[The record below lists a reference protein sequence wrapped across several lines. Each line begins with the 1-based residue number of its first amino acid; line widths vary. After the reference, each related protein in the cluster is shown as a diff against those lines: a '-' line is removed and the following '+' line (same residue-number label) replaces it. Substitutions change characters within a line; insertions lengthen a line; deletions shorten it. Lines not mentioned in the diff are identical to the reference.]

1 MSSSSFT
8 STSQAGVQAHARP
21 VRLFSPRSVAPY
33 LGPAFL
39 VSVGYMDPGNWA
51 TDIEGGARFGYTL
64 LWVLLSANLMAL
76 LLQHLSAKLGLA
88 TGMSYPELCR
98 AKLPRPL
105 TLFLWVTAEAAAIAT
120 DLAEFLGAALGF
132 YLLLHIPML
141 PAALIT
147 AVAVFGILAL
157 YRFGYRPVEWAILTL
172 VSIIGFAYVFEVWLV
187 QPDWRAVAE
196 GALVPRLN
204 GDSLVIAMG
213 MLGATVM
220 PHNLY
225 LHSGVILTRR
235 RLNPLHTR
243 SVTKAAILDSVLAL
257 NLAWLV
263 NSAIVIMAAGAFYVQ
278 GLEISSIE
286 GAHET
291 LTPLLG
297 GLSATAFAVALLAS
311 GLSSSTT
318 ATLAGQII
326 IEGFL
331 NVKFGLFLRRLITVI
346 PALIVIALGLDA
358 YWILILSQ
366 VSLSVQ
372 LPFAIV
378 PLVWLTARKSI
389 MGEHANAPATTAIA
403 SIIAAIIIGL
413 NVLLLLRLTG
423 MME

>member
-1 MSSSSFT
+1 MSST
-8 STSQAGVQAHARP
+8 SVTTQLDSQVGTGP
-21 VRLFSPRSVAPY
+21 VRLRSPRSVLPY

-64 LWVLLSANLMAL
+64 LWVLLSANVMAL

-132 YLLLHIPML
+132 YLLLHIPMF

-157 YRFGYRPVEWAILTL
+157 YRFGYRAVEWVIMGMVAAIGL
-172 VSIIGFAYVFEVWLV
+172 AYVFEVWLV
-187 QPDWRAVAE
+187 QPDWRAVTE
-196 GALVPRLN
+196 GAFVPRLN
-204 GDSLVIAMG
+204 ADSLVIAMG

-235 RLNPLHTR
+235 KLNPEHTA
-243 SVTKAAILDSVLAL
+243 SVTKAALLDSVLAL

-263 NSAIVIMAAGAFYVQ
+263 NSAIVIMAAGAFFGQ
-278 GLEISSIE
+278 GMEITSIE
-286 GAHET
+286 AAHET

-297 GLSATAFAVALLAS
+297 GMSAFAFALALLAS

-331 NVKFGLFLRRLITVI
+331 NVRFGIFLRRLITVV
-346 PALIVIALGLDA
+346 PALVVIALGLDA

-378 PLVWLTARKSI
+378 PLVWLTARRSI
-389 MGEHANAPATTAIA
+389 MGEHANHPVTTAIA
-403 SIIAAIIIGL
+403 SVIAALIIGL

-423 MME
+423 LLA